1 MVIQCHHDR
10 HAAVSYHSE
19 PIKKKLFE
27 DSNAMKRIATPDELV
42 GMVLYLMSQASSF
55 TTGQDFLVDGGQI

>member
-1 MVIQCHHDR
+1 MTDMLQSVITQTPSR
-10 HAAVSYHSE
+10 
-19 PIKKKLFE
+19 KKLFK

-42 GMVLYLMSQASSF
+42 GMVLYLMSDASSY

>member
-1 MVIQCHHDR
+1 MTDMLQSIITPNPSR
-10 HAAVSYHSE
+10 
-19 PIKKKLFE
+19 KKLFE